1 MRNNALKGVQLRAET
16 AAMRMDRAPLASASR
31 TSPEACLDF
40 AALENFLDSEFDGR
54 SGIAREFPLLVGDRN
69 PGRSLVLRERA
80 AIVSHAAWR
89 PLQIR
94 AGARRI
100 SAAGIG
106 LVTTAAGWRGRG
118 LAAQVVAACV
128 EAAAGEGAE
137 LALLFG
143 TPSPLYERAGFVL
156 AGRERVLRVE
166 PGTDAKEPG
175 IRCGGPQDA
184 ARLLPLLEE
193 HALRVSRGVEEFQ
206 IQLGI
211 ANTELYVLE
220 QDERLAAY
228 CVLGKGRDL
237 GGVIHEWA
245 GSPQA
250 LESLIRGVVSQR
262 GGPLWVIGPA
272 ALAPPLEAPSGLGAL
287 AMFRILRPESFG
299 SADPVELFGNAETPA
314 RLPLYVWGLDS
325 I

>member
-1 MRNNALKGVQLRAET
+1 MWRTPTRVLHLRREASRDPRLRAGRLVEAVSSRPRT
-16 AAMRMDRAPLASASR
+16 KMNAPLMRAGLV
-31 TSPEACLDF
+31 E
-40 AALENFLDSEFDGR
+40 DGGW
-54 SGIAREFPLLVGDRN
+54 S
-69 PGRSLVLRERA
+69 

-89 PLQIR
+89 PLQIH
-94 AGARRI
+94 AGARCI

-118 LAAQVVAACV
+118 LAAQVVGACLK
-128 EAAAGEGAE
+128 AAAGEGAE

-166 PGTDAKEPG
+166 PGTDAEKPA
-175 IRCGGPQDA
+175 IRCGRLQDA

-220 QDERLAAY
+220 QDERLAALLRAGEGSGSRRSDPRVGRLPTGAGVPDPRRGLAAWRAALGDRARSAGPATRGSGRAR
-228 CVLGKGRDL
+228 CPRHVPDSSPRVLRL
-237 GGVIHEWA
+237 GGSGGAVRKRGDPSTAIALCVGA
-245 GSPQA
+245 GFD
-250 LESLIRGVVSQR
+250 LTR
-262 GGPLWVIGPA
+262 A
-272 ALAPPLEAPSGLGAL
+272 AGA
-287 AMFRILRPESFG
+287 
-299 SADPVELFGNAETPA
+299 A
-314 RLPLYVWGLDS
+314 RQPC
-325 I
+325 